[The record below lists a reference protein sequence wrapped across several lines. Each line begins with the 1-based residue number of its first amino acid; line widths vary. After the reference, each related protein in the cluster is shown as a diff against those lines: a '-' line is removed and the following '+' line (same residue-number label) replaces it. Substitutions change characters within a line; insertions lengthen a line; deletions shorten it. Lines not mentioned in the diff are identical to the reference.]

1 MKTELQLLTHD
12 EDETHLYI
20 HAYNSLGFVLSSG
33 TRVFGPIAI
42 FPKSVLHWSV
52 KNAEQIN
59 EDSLSL
65 FPMLVPKLEI
75 VVIGYGDKNT
85 ADSNTIFRYLKS
97 HNINVEILP
106 SDLAC
111 STFNFLNLERR
122 YVGAAIIPPA
132 YVSSKGA
139 FFGDIEEEKID
150 PDVLIDSE
158 EDMLESMSKFR
169 QKFLNEKEPLEH
181 KIRRAE
187 LKKIQELNKTKKD
200 NSGEDK
206 ES

>member
-1 MKTELQLLTHD
+1 M
-12 EDETHLYI
+12 
-20 HAYNSLGFVLSSG
+20 
-33 TRVFGPIAI
+33 
-42 FPKSVLHWSV
+42 
-52 KNAEQIN
+52 
-59 EDSLSL
+59 
-65 FPMLVPKLEI
+65 
-75 VVIGYGDKNT
+75 
-85 ADSNTIFRYLKS
+85 
-97 HNINVEILP
+97 
-106 SDLAC
+106 
-111 STFNFLNLERR
+111 
-122 YVGAAIIPPA
+122 
-132 YVSSKGA
+132 SSKGA

>member
-12 EDETHLYI
+12 EEESHLYI
-20 HAYNSLGFVLSSG
+20 HAYNPLGFLLSSG
-33 TRVFGPIAI
+33 TRIFGPIAI

-85 ADSNTIFRYLKS
+85 ADNNTIFRYLKS

-132 YVSSKGA
+132 YVSSKGE
-139 FFGDIEEEKID
+139 FFGDNIAEEKMD
-150 PDVLIDSE
+150 PDVLIDPE
-158 EDMLESMSKFR
+158 EDMLESMSNFR
-169 QKFLNEKEPLEH
+169 QQFLGVKEPLED
-181 KIRRAE
+181 KIRKAE
-187 LKKIQELNKTKKD
+187 FKKEQNRLKKD
-200 NSGEDK
+200 NSDK
-206 ES
+206 DKDS